1 METKI
6 AVFKGKS
13 IRKTI
18 HNSEWWFAVVDVV
31 EVLSDSANPVQYI
44 KKMATVIR
52 NFKPTGVQFVPPLI

>member
-6 AVFKGKS
+6 AVFRGKS

-31 EVLSDSANPVQYI
+31 EVLADSSDPVQYI
-44 KKMATVIR
+44 KKMRSRDPQLLANWGTIC
-52 NFKPTGVQFVPPLI
+52 TPP